1 MEIYGDDYHPLY
13 WETDY
18 TTMYH
23 LPTQDFNCLGF
34 DDSLSCYYE
43 NDSSSPDGNNG
54 SSMASSKNVVSE
66 KIRRQKLNDR
76 LFALRAVVPNIT
88 KMDKASI
95 IKDAIN
101 YIKELQD
108 EEKKIKA
115 EILDLEQRR
124 SNNGN
129 YDNNSFSV
137 RDYDQ
142 QLSALIMK
150 SKKKRPESH
159 DNRKHHYQSNAL
171 CRSSPIND
179 LEVRVSYVGERTIVV
194 SLTCSK
200 EEGTMVKLCEIFE
213 SLELKIITAH
223 ITAFSGRLLKTV
235 FLEAEEQ
242 DKDNLRIKIERVI
255 SSAQS

>member
-1 MEIYGDDYHPLY
+1 
-13 WETDY
+13 
-18 TTMYH
+18 
-23 LPTQDFNCLGF
+23 
-34 DDSLSCYYE
+34 
-43 NDSSSPDGNNG
+43 
-54 SSMASSKNVVSE
+54 
-66 KIRRQKLNDR
+66 
-76 LFALRAVVPNIT
+76 
-88 KMDKASI
+88 MDKASI

-179 LEVRVSYVGERTIVV
+179 LEVSTLFLNYV
-194 SLTCSK
+194 
-200 EEGTMVKLCEIFE
+200 
-213 SLELKIITAH
+213 
-223 ITAFSGRLLKTV
+223 LLYLL
-235 FLEAEEQ
+235 FC
-242 DKDNLRIKIERVI
+242 I
-255 SSAQS
+255 SV